1 MNAFDD
7 GGLSE
12 ILTEILA
19 LYLVRIL
26 FFSH

>member
-12 ILTEILA
+12 ILIEILA
-19 LYLVRIL
+19 LYLERIL
-26 FFSH
+26 FISH